1 MGAQTGSFKTAF
13 RAEMLKGKR
22 GGARKVAL
30 VAPLP
35 FCALGV
41 LSSGVLQGTGAV
53 GGIAT
58 SMWNYWMALMLPIAV
73 ALICASV
80 ANLDGRQ
87 KLRPAR
93 RRSRR
98 RCGRARGGPRSPAR
112 SRSCWARTL

>member
-13 RAEMLKGKR
+13 RAEMLKGRR

-73 ALICASV
+73 ALI
-80 ANLDGRQ
+80 
-87 KLRPAR
+87 
-93 RRSRR
+93 
-98 RCGRARGGPRSPAR
+98 
-112 SRSCWARTL
+112 WARTS